1 DHKDQVGASLIS
13 LYNKLNGVETHT
25 SAELVRYS
33 TAVLTPLIEQ
43 LAGGRASWLPGY
55 RVKIIDGNCI
65 EASDR
70 RLKALREVQGGA
82 WPKTWGRWGMPREAR
97 TCFGV
102 SGGNWIRPHA
112 MAIGC
117 CTS

>member
-1 DHKDQVGASLIS
+1 QKTYPRPVVFSSVSDVLSQVVFRIKPSVRAAYQAHKDQVGAPLIS
-13 LYNKLNGVETHT
+13 LCNKLNRVATHT

-70 RLKALREVQGGA
+70 RLKALREVQGG
-82 WPKTWGRWGMPREAR
+82 
-97 TCFGV
+97 
-102 SGGNWIRPHA
+102 
-112 MAIGC
+112 
-117 CTS
+117 